1 MKKKSPHFS
10 FSFSFFWV
18 YFVFN
23 FSVKWIKSKP
33 SREIKLAENRYC
45 INRLT
50 ENHRIEK
57 YSNKIK
63 QVIRKVDVY
72 ESLLYVF

>member
-1 MKKKSPHFS
+1 MGRRNEKNSPPFS
-10 FSFSFFWV
+10 FLFFFFWV

-23 FSVKWIKSKP
+23 FSVKWIKSKL

-50 ENHRIEK
+50 ENHPIEK

-63 QVIRKVDVY
+63 QVIRKVVVY
-72 ESLLYVF
+72 ESL